1 MAPVQLA
8 RFFFGNEV
16 DAMVATL
23 SGRVGEVVI
32 FLGVGERGR

>member
-32 FLGVGERGR
+32 FLGVGERRR